1 MDKSKYN
8 AQFEQYYKG
17 LGIIPEEEWQVFY
30 AKLKEPLDISFRI
43 NSIDKYKERT
53 MKQIED
59 KINDIKMDP
68 VMADRAPVKVKWYP
82 NQLAY
87 CFNDVGRLEMRKAPA
102 FKGFHQYLV

>member
-1 MDKSKYN
+1 M
-8 AQFEQYYKG
+8 QRGVG
-17 LGIIPEEEWQVFY
+17 LEKV
-30 AKLKEPLDISFRI
+30 KERSEAMEKAIEDMR
-43 NSIDKYKERT
+43 KYK
-53 MKQIED
+53 D

-102 FKGFHQYLV
+102 FKGFH